1 MELLETPLGNPMNTL
16 EVFTKLHTDITNI
29 VYKHPLGVKR
39 RVTIC
44 IMGCTVNT
52 CMG

>member
-1 MELLETPLGNPMNTL
+1 MNIL
-16 EVFTKLHTDITNI
+16 EVFTNLHIGVTNV

-39 RVTIC
+39 KVTIS

-52 CMG
+52 CVG